1 MDGRA
6 DSVIVIAR
14 MRPRFTGLWRNPD
27 FLKLWAGETVS
38 LFGSLIGGPALAFT
52 AILVLDATALQMG
65 LLTAAGTAPGL
76 LGGLI
81 AGVWVDRLRRR
92 PVLIGADLGRA
103 LLLGTVPLAAILGVL
118 RIEQL
123 YAVAF
128 LVGLLT
134 MIFDVAYLAYLPSL
148 VPRDELVEGNSKL
161 SASAAVAEASGFSI
175 SGWLIQALSAPV
187 TVLID
192 ALSFV
197 VSAAA
202 LWLVRSR
209 EPAPP
214 QTGERAGILVEMGTG
229 LRTLGAS
236 SNLRVLTATLVTLE
250 CAGGMFGAVIL
261 LYTTR
266 TLGLSPGVQGLI
278 FAVGGVTSLL
288 GALAAGSVTRRL
300 GVGPALS
307 LGLLLVGAGS
317 LLIPLAP
324 NRSALSLLL
333 LVSSQIVS
341 DPARTLYMIAQ
352 VSLRQA
358 LTPSGMLGRV
368 NAAIHVL
375 ALGAAL
381 LGALGGGLLAESVG
395 VRPTLVVGACGSSA
409 AALWLITS
417 PLRTAQEMPDT

>member
-1 MDGRA
+1 
-6 DSVIVIAR
+6 
-14 MRPRFTGLWRNPD
+14 MRPRFTGLWRNRD

-52 AILVLDATALQMG
+52 AILALDATALQMG

-103 LLLGTVPLAAILGVL
+103 LLLGTIPLAAIMGVL

-148 VPRDELVEGNSKL
+148 VRRDELVEGNSKL
-161 SASAAVAEASGFSI
+161 SVSAAVAEASGFSI

-214 QTGERAGILVEMGTG
+214 RTGERAGILVEMGTG

-266 TLGLSPGVQGLI
+266 TLSLSPGVQGLI